1 MKSPGPGFANGPAN
15 HGLKGAG
22 LAEGAL
28 VDMDEDSAEH
38 DKGGDVVENVAHG
51 YGDSAEDGCAR
62 PEDCAG
68 DYVDDAAGDDL
79 PKHNLLSGV
88 EEAGFRGVHFFFAAS
103 DGFDVAHPLGIA
115 GSPEHG
121 HEPVEHLQEEKEDE
135 SCSEVRVHD
144 TAELSAAEDRS
155 EPAEEPGKIDAEAGE
170 EREEEKEG
178 NGPVEDAIVDGM
190 AEEFSTIDGGA
201 AGVLESLAGFI
212 VEVFDG
218 SARH

>member
-1 MKSPGPGFANGPAN
+1 
-15 HGLKGAG
+15 
-22 LAEGAL
+22 
-28 VDMDEDSAEH
+28 
-38 DKGGDVVENVAHG
+38 
-51 YGDSAEDGCAR
+51 
-62 PEDCAG
+62 
-68 DYVDDAAGDDL
+68 
-79 PKHNLLSGV
+79 
-88 EEAGFRGVHFFFAAS
+88 
-103 DGFDVAHPLGIA
+103 
-115 GSPEHG
+115 
-121 HEPVEHLQEEKEDE
+121 
-135 SCSEVRVHD
+135 VHD